1 MLSITQ
7 VADPIQIAFAQ
18 ELVREYFSWFF
29 ALVPGSETDPTFR
42 GWESELEAIPGACV
56 PPRGSYLLAT
66 LNGQPA
72 GCVTLKP
79 VDPDHCE
86 LKRLYVRPAFRGH
99 NVGKQL
105 VHAFMQN
112 ARGLGYKYA
121 VLDSHRSM
129 ATAHDIYRISGFN
142 VVEAPPDFPE
152 DLRQS
157 VIFMRCVL

>member
-79 VDPDHCE
+79 VDAEHCE
-86 LKRLYVRPAFRGH
+86 LKRLFVRPAFRGH
-99 NVGKQL
+99 NVGKHL
-105 VHAFMQN
+105 VDAFMQS
-112 ARGLGYKYA
+112 ARALGYKYA

-129 ATAHDIYRISGFN
+129 ATAHDLYKSSGFN
-142 VVEAPPDFPE
+142 VVDAPPEFPE
-152 DLRQS
+152 HLKLS
-157 VIFMRCVL
+157 VIFMRCLL